1 MKNFR
6 KPSFLMI
13 LILSIATVVSSQT
26 KQPVLYGKDKV
37 DMFKSHSTMKKDSPY
52 KDLHWQ
58 YIGPVNISGRC
69 TDVEAV
75 IPRGD
80 SYTIW
85 VGSASGGVWK
95 SENEGT
101 SFIPVFDNMPAASI
115 GDIAIEPGNEDVYCW

>member
-1 MKNFR
+1 
-6 KPSFLMI
+6 MI